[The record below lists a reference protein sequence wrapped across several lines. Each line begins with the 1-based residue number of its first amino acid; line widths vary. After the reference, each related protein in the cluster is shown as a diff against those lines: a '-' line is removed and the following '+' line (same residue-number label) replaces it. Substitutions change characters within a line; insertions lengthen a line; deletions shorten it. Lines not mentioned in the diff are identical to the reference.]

1 MSRSSMTSPLF
12 SSSRESLPVRTLAHG
27 RSTLRTTSDRSI
39 SSRSTARFV
48 RTLATN
54 SSPMENSFSSKRSP
68 SRTSSRSTKV
78 QSSLF
83 TRTEQI
89 VPTRK
94 FAMKPMKS
102 YHDVQA
108 AIGATKDLEDAKK
121 RLLEKPSGYHPSD
134 LLVAVQKKQR
144 DRDSLVNELRSSFHV
159 IQGGKKD

>member
-1 MSRSSMTSPLF
+1 
-12 SSSRESLPVRTLAHG
+12 
-27 RSTLRTTSDRSI
+27 
-39 SSRSTARFV
+39 
-48 RTLATN
+48 
-54 SSPMENSFSSKRSP
+54 
-68 SRTSSRSTKV
+68 
-78 QSSLF
+78 
-83 TRTEQI
+83 
-89 VPTRK
+89 
-94 FAMKPMKS
+94 MKS